1 MTLPDGHTGVLVIGG
16 GPVGLS
22 AALLASRLGVP
33 ATLVERHRVPYA
45 HPKARG
51 VRTRAME
58 LFQLW
63 GLEREIRG
71 RAPAN
76 PRHGFVYCRSLSGAE
91 YARTPAGDED
101 GTLSPSG
108 PCRVPQDELER
119 ILRARVARTAGVRTL
134 FGGTVTDLRQDRHG
148 VRATVEDAESG
159 EVRTLTAAYAIAADG
174 AGSGVR
180 HGLGIGLAGDSLGYW
195 QSVYWHGDISRLTK
209 DRGAIQ
215 YLTAAP
221 DGGFVTVAP
230 VDGRERWI
238 TFRMRPRDASTP
250 GRLTDPQAREL
261 VRSAVG
267 EDVPVE
273 VVSTATYEVAAKVA
287 DTYRDGRVFLAGDAA
302 HVFPPTGGFGL
313 NTGVQDAH
321 NLLWKLA
328 LVRLGLAGDRLLD
341 TYEAERRPVALSNA
355 RWSQQNAERFDGV
368 WRSIV
373 NGASPGDA
381 TARQRGHLAAL
392 ERDLGFRYPHGALV
406 EERTETAEDEGA
418 RPPETDAFT
427 AAVGRRAPHLWV
439 RDGARP
445 MSSLEIFEGRWTLL
459 YGADGAPWSDA
470 ARDAG
475 RSLRLPLRTFRA
487 PGPHFGVDQESF
499 DRLYGLRPGAALLI
513 RPDGHVAWRGPAD
526 PAGRHGDVLAQALRR
541 ILRRET
547 P

>member
-1 MTLPDGHTGVLVIGG
+1 MTLPDGHTDVLVVGG

-22 AALLASRLGVP
+22 AALLASRLGIR

-58 LFQLW
+58 LFRLW
-63 GLEREIRG
+63 GMEGEIRG

-76 PRHGFVYCRSLSGAE
+76 PRHGFVYCQSLSGAE

-101 GTLSPSG
+101 GALSPSG

-119 ILRARVARTAGVRTL
+119 ILRARVARAAGVRVL
-134 FGGTVTDLRQDRHG
+134 FGSTVTDLRQDRGG
-148 VRATVEDAESG
+148 VRATVEDTDTG
-159 EVRTLTAAYAIAADG
+159 GTRTLTAGYAIAADG

-180 HGLGIGLAGDSLGYW
+180 HGLGIGLTGDSLGYW

-238 TFRMRPRDASTP
+238 TFRMRPRDAGDP

-261 VRSAVG
+261 VRSSVG
-267 EDVPVE
+267 EDIPVE

-328 LVRLGLAGDRLLD
+328 LVRLGRAGDRLLD
-341 TYEAERRPVALSNA
+341 TYEAERRPVAFSNA
-355 RWSQQNAERFDGV
+355 RWSQENAERFDDV

-373 NGASPGDA
+373 SGAPAGDA

-406 EERTETAEDEGA
+406 GEG
-418 RPPETDAFT
+418 PETTDADAFT

-439 RDGARP
+439 DDGERR
-445 MSSLEIFEGRWTLL
+445 MSSLEIFEGGWTLL
-459 YGADGAPWSDA
+459 YGADGALWSDA
-470 ARDAG
+470 ARGAG
-475 RSLRLPLRTFRA
+475 RSLRLPLRAYRA
-487 PGPHFGVDQESF
+487 PGPRFGVDQERF

-513 RPDGHVAWRGPAD
+513 RPDGHLAWRAPAD
-526 PAGRHGDVLAQALRR
+526 PAGRHRDLLAQALRR